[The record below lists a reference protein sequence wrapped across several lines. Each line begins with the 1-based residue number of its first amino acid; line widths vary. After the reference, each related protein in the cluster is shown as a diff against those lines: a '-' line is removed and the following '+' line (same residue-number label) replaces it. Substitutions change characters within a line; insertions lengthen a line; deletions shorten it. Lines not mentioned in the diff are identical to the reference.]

1 MRAPPTDS
9 STPTSYRFTDRSL
22 VRPALTR
29 WWFARLFPLLPRRLA
44 ANFVTLL
51 STGSLLVVLAL
62 SVEPARWNPALLA
75 LVFFVTM
82 QLYVAGDHLDGMQ
95 AVASGTA
102 SPLGDFLD
110 HYCDLW
116 AGCILV
122 CGFWSLLGTAGRGA
136 LFGMEAL
143 LILGFAVTY
152 AEREERR
159 ALHFTRYGTL
169 EAIVILSG
177 FFLSWTVPSVRA
189 WWQSASVA
197 GIPWYFAVVITG
209 AGMAIGAIAVIVRRM
224 RTLPLPVAVF
234 ALALGSL
241 WYALVRATS
250 VPPLAAWFLIAV
262 YGAGYVARVM
272 QGYLVPGRRS
282 WPDAVGTLLAFGF
295 AAWCAVGAPTAE
307 QLSSAA
313 LGVSVYLGASAL
325 VSLGRI
331 VASLRRYWVW
341 VNASREAVT

>member
-1 MRAPPTDS
+1 MNVPPTES

-29 WWFARLFPLLPRRLA
+29 WWFARLFPLLPRWLA

-62 SVEPARWNPALLA
+62 SVEPTRWNPALLA

-95 AVASGTA
+95 AVASGTT

-122 CGFWSLLGTAGRGA
+122 FGFWALLGTAGRGA

-177 FFLSWTVPSVRA
+177 FFLSWTVPPIRV
-189 WWQSASVA
+189 WWQSSPVA
-197 GIPWYFAVVITG
+197 GIPWYFVIIIIG
-209 AGMAIGAIAVIVRRM
+209 ATMAIGAIAVIVRRM
-224 RTLPLPVAVF
+224 QTLPIPVAVF
-234 ALALGSL
+234 AVALASL
-241 WYALVRATS
+241 CYALTRATS
-250 VPPLAAWFLIAV
+250 VPTLAAWFLVAA
-262 YGAGYVARVM
+262 YGAGYVGRVM
-272 QGYLVPGRRS
+272 HGYLVPGRRS
-282 WPDAVGTLLAFGF
+282 WPDAAGTLLVLGF
-295 AAWCAVGAPTAE
+295 AAWCVVGAAAAE
-307 QLSSAA
+307 QRSSAA
-313 LGVSVYLGASAL
+313 LGVIVYLSASAML
-325 VSLGRI
+325 SLGRI
-331 VASLRRYWVW
+331 IASLRRYWVW
-341 VNASREAVT
+341 INASREAGI